1 MFEALMVPLFVPEEQ
16 WAPGSWGVNHP
27 LYVRAQREYGLGDL
41 RCGSWGFSPAR
52 GPRGGYAEYGVGPIA
67 VKPGGYPSGDA
78 QEAAGRSDPV
88 HGVVAP
94 YASFLALRLARAEAL
109 ANLRWLARRP
119 AAYGEFGFVD
129 SVDVACGRVSDAVLA
144 VDQGM
149 ILAAIANAAGGDLMR
164 RHFARGEIETVVR
177 PLIASER
184 FTAGGPPT
192 RPDREVVQAPPSR
205 AR

>member
-67 VKPGGYPSGDA
+67 VKPGGYPAGDA
-78 QEAAGRSDPV
+78 GEATGRGVPV

-109 ANLRWLARRP
+109 ANLRGLARRP

-129 SVDVACGRVSDAVLA
+129 SVDVVCGRVSDAILA
-144 VDQGM
+144 IDQGM
-149 ILAAIANAAGGDLMR
+149 ILAAIANATGKDLMR
-164 RHFARGEIETVVR
+164 RHFARGAIEAVVR

-192 RPDREVVQAPPSR
+192 RPGRDVAQAPPPP